1 MSVAGLPRAFEKGCG
16 MESVQLGRSPIAVAV
31 IALFIGLLGALSLSR
46 LPLQLFPDI
55 NRPEISIQCTWRTA
69 SPEEVESELLEPLE
83 NVLQGMP
90 GVEEIEGNA
99 NSGAAQ
105 INLRFALGTDMKNAL
120 VEVIGRLN
128 RLRPLPRDADRPVV
142 TLGGGDGNANET
154 LSWFFVQQLPGTP
167 GTIDSQRRFIEDT
180 LRARLEAVPG
190 VAAVNVNAGPPDDVR
205 ITVDLSRAAALG
217 IAVPDIATQAAAA
230 SNVSGGQLDVGRRQ
244 YTLRFTGLF
253 RPDRLGDLVL
263 AWRDGR
269 PVRLAD
275 LATIDVAPPTRQ
287 QFGYQNGNPAI
298 GIQVFRAPGANVLGT
313 LEAVKAAVVEL
324 REGPLKVHG
333 LGIEQS
339 FDASLFIHR
348 AVNLLSENLLV
359 GTLLA
364 LIVVWWFMREARV
377 TMLIALTIP
386 VCLCTTF
393 VVLDLFGR
401 SLNVISL
408 AGLAFAVGMV
418 VEGAIVVSGNIVRLR
433 ESGLPLQ
440 EAAREGARQVAG
452 ALVASTATT
461 IAVFVPVL
469 FLKDVEGQL
478 FGDLALTISIAVAIS
493 IVVAL
498 TLLPVALT
506 FVLDR
511 PLRPSGYGYGW
522 PRLAEWVLRVTNSR
536 LKQLSWIGGLLLL
549 PLVLAWSLLPPLDY
563 LPPVKRAAIDAFFNF
578 PPGMSSE
585 AVNRELIPTIL
596 ERMRPYMEGRLEPKL
611 KNWYILTWPGG
622 GTIGARVQD
631 ETRIGELERIV
642 REKIIVGLPDTRA
655 FAAEGDLFGGIGG
668 SARSVGI
675 HLQSE
680 DTAALNRVALEG
692 RALLERVFPNSA
704 VQSFPNP
711 EDVALELH
719 AVPDD
724 RRIAEVGWDRATLG
738 TVIRTVGEGAWLG
751 EYFDGKSRLPIVLRS
766 SEGATPEDLGNAPL
780 RTPSGLVVR
789 LGDLVQLSTV
799 LGPPAIRRLNHRR
812 TVTLTVDPP
821 ASLSLEQVLST
832 INREVLP
839 KLRAGLPVDG
849 AIRMAGSADSL
860 SKTLHTMTR
869 VFGVA
874 LFVLLL
880 LMTALFRSL
889 RDSLIVLLTVPLA
902 LVGGVVGLRVLD
914 VVSFQALDLLSMI
927 GFVMM
932 IGVIINHAILLVAA
946 VRSVESTGVA
956 LEEAI
961 RTGLNQRLRAIL
973 ASTLTGAL
981 GALPMAVNPGPGSVI
996 YRGLAAVNIG
1006 GVVVSLVFSLVLIP
1020 ALMRLLH
1027 KRPSHATTAPG
1038 VFGQDSS
1045 ATPVSLEAGSFAGV
1059 STATAFV
1066 ATTPAANVPAAMARV
1081 AAIPPRAV
1089 SILLASLLCVVAARA
1104 GRAADQS
1111 VGSPVPVQVGTVTTR
1126 SMSANSW
1133 IPGSIVSRSDARIA
1147 SAIAGRVVWV
1157 ADVGQRVKQGELTAK
1172 LDDTPAQIRAQDLRA
1187 QVARAKAQLVVTS
1200 NQLERFNQLAAT
1212 KVVSVSQLDDARGQ
1226 SDMAHEDVL
1235 RAEAQLRQADYEINE
1250 SHIRAPFPGIVTERF
1265 IQKGEYVQLGAATVR
1280 LVNTT
1285 DIEARATAALGL
1297 AANIRLGQ
1305 TVSIRDHGRERP
1317 GHIRA
1322 IVPVGDDR
1330 SRQFEV
1336 RVVFDESDWLVGTSV
1351 EVSLPSTAERTAIT
1365 IPRDALVIRQN
1376 HSYVLRV
1383 SHANT
1388 VEELDVTPG
1397 IALAD
1402 VVEVSGPVSLGDQL
1416 VTRGAERLSA
1426 GQAVKVIAHE
1436 PQVRHPG

>member
-1 MSVAGLPRAFEKGCG
+1 
-16 MESVQLGRSPIAVAV
+16 MESVQWSGRSPIAIAV
-31 IALFIGLLGALSLSR
+31 IALFIGLLGALALSR

-55 NRPEISIQCTWRTA
+55 NRPEIAIQCVWRTA

-90 GVEEIEGNA
+90 GVEEIEGTANA
-99 NSGAAQ
+99 GAAQ

-128 RLRPLPRDADRPVV
+128 RLRPLPRDADRPIV

-154 LSWFFVQQLPGTP
+154 LSWFFVQQLAGTP
-167 GTIDSQRRFIEDT
+167 GTIESQRRFIEDT
-180 LRARLEAVPG
+180 VRSRLEAVPG

-205 ITVDLSRAAALG
+205 ITVDLARAAALG
-217 IAVPDIATQAAAA
+217 ITVPDIAAQAAAA

-263 AWRDGR
+263 TWRDGR

-275 LATIDVAPPTRQ
+275 VATIDIAPPTRQ

-298 GIQVFRAPGANVLGT
+298 GIQVFRTPGANVLGT
-313 LEAVKAAVVEL
+313 LEAVKAAVAEL
-324 REGPLKVHG
+324 RDGPLRAHG

-364 LIVVWWFMREARV
+364 LIVVWWFMREPRV
-377 TMLIALTIP
+377 TVLIALTIP
-386 VCLCTTF
+386 VCLCATF
-393 VVLDLFGR
+393 TVLDLLGR

-408 AGLAFAVGMV
+408 AGLALAVGMV
-418 VEGAIVVSGNIVRLR
+418 VEGAIVVSGNVVRLR

-440 EAAREGARQVAG
+440 QAAREGARQVAG

-478 FGDLALTISIAVAIS
+478 FGDLALTISVAVAIS

-498 TLLPVALT
+498 TLLPAALT

-511 PLRPSGYGYGW
+511 PLRPSGYGHGW
-522 PRLAEWVLRVTNSR
+522 PQLAEWVLRVTSSR
-536 LKQLSWIGGLLLL
+536 PRQLSWIAGLLVL
-549 PLVLAWSLLPPLDY
+549 PLSLAWWLLPPLDY

-596 ERMRPYMEGRLEPKL
+596 QRMRPYMEGQLEPRL

-631 ETRIGELERIV
+631 ETRIGELETLI

-711 EDVALELH
+711 EDVALELR

-766 SEGATPEDLGNAPL
+766 SGGTTPEDLANAPL
-780 RTPSGLVVR
+780 RTPSGPVVR
-789 LGDLVQLSTV
+789 LGDLVQLSTE

-839 KLRAGLPVDG
+839 KLRAALPADG

-874 LFVLLL
+874 LVVLLL

-902 LVGGVVGLRVLD
+902 LIGGVVGLRMLD
-914 VVSFQALDLLSMI
+914 VVKFQALDLLSMI

-946 VRSVESTGVA
+946 VRSVESTGTA

-961 RTGLNQRLRAIL
+961 RAGLNQRLRAIL

-1020 ALMRLLH
+1020 ALMRLLQ
-1027 KRPSHATTAPG
+1027 KRPSRSMALDR
-1038 VFGQDSS
+1038 DS
-1045 ATPVSLEAGSFAGV
+1045 T
-1059 STATAFV
+1059 STAMPL
-1066 ATTPAANVPAAMARV
+1066 ATGSPAAG
-1081 AAIPPRAV
+1081 
-1089 SILLASLLCVVAARA
+1089 ILLVSLLCVVAARA
-1104 GRAADQS
+1104 VHAADQTA
-1111 VGSPVPVQVGTVTTR
+1111 GSPVPVQVGTVTER
-1126 SMSANSW
+1126 SVSPYSW
-1133 IPGSIVSRSDARIA
+1133 IPGSIVSRSDARVA
-1147 SAIAGRVVWV
+1147 SVIAGRAVWV
-1157 ADVGQRVKQGELTAK
+1157 ADVGQRVKSGEPIAK
-1172 LDDTPAQIRAQDLRA
+1172 LDDTPAQIRSEDLRA
-1187 QVARAKAQLVVTS
+1187 QVARAKAQLAVS
-1200 NQLERFNQLAAT
+1200 ASQLERFKQLAVT
-1212 KVVSVSQLDDARGQ
+1212 KVVSISQLDDARAQ

-1235 RAEAQLRQADYEINE
+1235 RAEAQLRQAAYDINE
-1250 SHIRAPFPGIVTERF
+1250 SQIRAPFPGVVTERF

-1280 LVNTT
+1280 LVNTS

-1305 TVSIRDHGRERP
+1305 MVSLRDHGRQRP
-1317 GHIRA
+1317 GRIRA

-1336 RVVFDESDWLVGTSV
+1336 RVVFEDPDWLVGTSV
-1351 EVSLPSTAERTAIT
+1351 EVSLPSAAERTALT
-1365 IPRDALVIRQN
+1365 IPRDALVIREN

-1397 IALAD
+1397 IALSD
-1402 VVEVSGPVSLGDQL
+1402 VVEVSGPVSPGDRL
-1416 VTRGAERLSA
+1416 VTRGAERLLA
-1426 GQAVKVIAHE
+1426 GQAVKVIDRELRGPHS
-1436 PQVRHPG
+1436 G

>member
-1 MSVAGLPRAFEKGCG
+1 MQWS
-16 MESVQLGRSPIAVAV
+16 GRSPIAVAV
-31 IALFIGLLGALSLSR
+31 IALFIGLLGTLSLSR

-99 NSGAAQ
+99 NAGAAQ

-154 LSWFFVQQLPGTP
+154 LSWFFVQQLPGTS
-167 GTIDSQRRFIEDT
+167 GTIESQRRFIEDT
-180 LRARLEAVPG
+180 VRTRLEAVPG
-190 VAAVNVNAGPPDDVR
+190 VAAVNVNGGPPDDVR
-205 ITVDLSRAAALG
+205 ITVDLARAAALG
-217 IAVPDIATQAAAA
+217 ITVPDIAAQAAAA
-230 SNVSGGQLDVGRRQ
+230 NNVSGGQLDVGRRQ

-263 AWRDGR
+263 AWREGR

-275 LATIDVAPPTRQ
+275 VATIDVAPPTRQ

-298 GIQVFRAPGANVLGT
+298 GIQVFRTTGANVLGT
-313 LEAVKAAVVEL
+313 LEAVKAAVAEL
-324 REGPLKVHG
+324 RDGALKAHG

-348 AVNLLSENLLV
+348 AVNLLSENLFV

-364 LIVVWWFMREARV
+364 LIVVWWFMREPRV
-377 TMLIALTIP
+377 TVLIALTIP

-393 VVLDLFGR
+393 TVLDLLGR

-433 ESGLPLQ
+433 ENGLPLQ
-440 EAAREGARQVAG
+440 DAAREGARQVAG

-478 FGDLALTISIAVAIS
+478 FGDLALTISIAVAVS

-511 PLRPSGYGYGW
+511 PLRASGYGHGW
-522 PRLAEWVLRVTNSR
+522 PRLAEWVLRVTSSR
-536 LKQLSWIGGLLLL
+536 PKQLAWIVGLLLL
-549 PLVLAWSLLPPLDY
+549 PLSFSWLLLPPLDY

-585 AVNRELIPTIL
+585 AVNRELLPTIL
-596 ERMRPYMEGRLEPKL
+596 ERMRPYMEGRQEPRL

-692 RALLERVFPNSA
+692 RTLLERVFPNSA

-766 SEGATPEDLGNAPL
+766 SEGSTPEDLVNAPL

-839 KLRAGLPVDG
+839 KLRAQLPADG

-860 SKTLHTMTR
+860 SKTLHTMSR

-880 LMTALFRSL
+880 LMTALFRSV
-889 RDSLIVLLTVPLA
+889 RDSLIVILTVPLA
-902 LVGGVVGLRVLD
+902 LIGGVVGLRMLD
-914 VVSFQALDLLSMI
+914 VVKFQALDLLSMI

-946 VRSVESTGVA
+946 VRSVESAGA
-956 LEEAI
+956 PLEEAI
-961 RTGLNQRLRAIL
+961 RAGLNQRLRAIL

-1027 KRPSHATTAPG
+1027 KRPSRVANLTAAP
-1038 VFGQDSS
+1038 
-1045 ATPVSLEAGSFAGV
+1045 
-1059 STATAFV
+1059 
-1066 ATTPAANVPAAMARV
+1066 PAAAPSAAALPAAMARV
-1081 AAIPPRAV
+1081 TAIPPRAV
-1089 SILLASLLCVVAARA
+1089 SVLLASSLCFVAARSAHAVDQPA
-1104 GRAADQS
+1104 GP
-1111 VGSPVPVQVGTVTTR
+1111 PVPVQVGTVTTR
-1126 SMSANSW
+1126 SVSANSW
-1133 IPGSIVSRSDARIA
+1133 IPGSIVSRSDARVA
-1147 SAIAGRVVWV
+1147 SVIAGRVVWV
-1157 ADVGQRVKQGELTAK
+1157 AEVGQRVKAGELIAK

-1187 QVARAKAQLVVTS
+1187 QVARAKAQLVVAAT
-1200 NQLERFNQLAAT
+1200 QLERFNQLATT
-1212 KVVSVSQLDDARGQ
+1212 KVVSVSQVDDARGQ
-1226 SDMAHEDVL
+1226 SDVAHEDVL
-1235 RAEAQLRQADYEINE
+1235 RAEAQLRQAAYEINE
-1250 SHIRAPFPGIVTERF
+1250 SQIRAPFPGIVTERF

-1297 AANIRLGQ
+1297 AANIRLGEM
-1305 TVSIRDHGRERP
+1305 VSIRDHGRERP
-1317 GHIRA
+1317 GRIRT

-1336 RVVFDESDWLVGTSV
+1336 RVVFEDPDWLVGASV
-1351 EVSLPSTAERTAIT
+1351 EVSLPSATERTALT

-1402 VVEVSGPVSLGDQL
+1402 VVEVSGPVSPGDRL

-1426 GQAVKVIAHE
+1426 GQAVTVIARE
-1436 PQVRHPG
+1436 PQARHPG

>member
-1 MSVAGLPRAFEKGCG
+1 
-16 MESVQLGRSPIAVAV
+16 MESMQWSGRSPIAVAV
-31 IALFIGLLGALSLSR
+31 IALFIGLLGTLGLSR

-55 NRPEISIQCTWRTA
+55 NRPEISIQCLWRTA

-90 GVEEIEGNA
+90 GVEEIEGTANA
-99 NSGAAQ
+99 GAAQ

-128 RLRPLPRDADRPVV
+128 RLRPLPRDADRPIV

-154 LSWFFVQQLPGTP
+154 LSWFFVQQLAGTP
-167 GTIDSQRRFIEDT
+167 GTIESQRRFIEDT
-180 LRARLEAVPG
+180 VRPRLEAIPG
-190 VAAVNVNAGPPDDVR
+190 VAAVNVNAGPPEDVR
-205 ITVDLSRAAALG
+205 ITLDFARAAALG
-217 IAVPDIATQAAAA
+217 ITVPDIAAQAAAA
-230 SNVSGGQLDVGRRQ
+230 NNVSGGQFDVGRRQ

-263 AWRDGR
+263 TWRDGR

-275 LATIDVAPPTRQ
+275 VATIDVGPPARQ
-287 QFGYQNGNPAI
+287 QFAYQNGNPAI
-298 GIQVFRAPGANVLGT
+298 GIQVFRTPGANVLGT
-313 LEAVKAAVVEL
+313 LEAVKAVVAEL
-324 REGPLKVHG
+324 RDGALKSHG

-364 LIVVWWFMREARV
+364 LIVVWWFMREPRV
-377 TMLIALTIP
+377 TILIALTIP
-386 VCLCTTF
+386 VCLCATF
-393 VVLDLFGR
+393 TVLDLLGR

-408 AGLAFAVGMV
+408 AGLALAVGMV

-433 ESGLPLQ
+433 ESGVPLQ
-440 EAAREGARQVAG
+440 QAARDGARQVAG

-498 TLLPVALT
+498 TLLPTALS
-506 FVLDR
+506 FALDR
-511 PLRPSGYGYGW
+511 PLRPSGYGHGW
-522 PRLAEWVLRVTNSR
+522 PQLAEWVLRVTNSR
-536 LKQLSWIGGLLLL
+536 PKQLAWIGGLLLL
-549 PLVLAWSLLPPLDY
+549 PLSLAWWLLPPLDY

-585 AVNRELIPTIL
+585 AVNRELLPTIL
-596 ERMRPYMEGRLEPKL
+596 ERMRPYMEGQREPRL
-611 KNWYILTWPGG
+611 KNWYVMTWPGG

-631 ETRIGELERIV
+631 ETRIRELESVIRDKIV
-642 REKIIVGLPDTRA
+642 VGLPDTRV
-655 FAAEGDLFGGIGG
+655 FTAEGDLFGGIGG

-680 DTAALNRVALEG
+680 DTATLNRVALEG
-692 RALLERVFPNSA
+692 RALLEKIFPNSA

-766 SEGATPEDLGNAPL
+766 SEGATPEDLANVPL
-780 RTPSGLVVR
+780 RTPSGPVVR
-789 LGDLVQLSTV
+789 LGDLVQLSTE

-832 INREVLP
+832 INRDVLP
-839 KLRAGLPVDG
+839 KLRAGLPADG

-860 SKTLHTMTR
+860 SKTLHTMSR

-874 LFVLLL
+874 LVVLLL

-902 LVGGVVGLRVLD
+902 LIGGVVGLRMLD

-946 VRSVESTGVA
+946 VRSVESTGTN
-956 LEEAI
+956 LEDAI
-961 RTGLNQRLRAIL
+961 RSGLNQRLRAIL

-1020 ALMRLLH
+1020 ALMRLLQT
-1027 KRPSHATTAPG
+1027 RS
-1038 VFGQDSS
+1038 
-1045 ATPVSLEAGSFAGV
+1045 
-1059 STATAFV
+1059 
-1066 ATTPAANVPAAMARV
+1066 ARV
-1081 AAIPPRAV
+1081 AAGTAAVAQALSQGSTAPATSLATRSAAV
-1089 SILLASLLCVVAARA
+1089 SILLGLSCCIVAPRSAHA
-1104 GRAADQS
+1104 EGAA
-1111 VGSPVPVQVGTVTTR
+1111 VPVQVGTVTER
-1126 SMSANSW
+1126 SMSAYSW
-1133 IPGSIVSRSDARIA
+1133 IPGSIVSRSDARVA
-1147 SAIAGRVVWV
+1147 SVIAGRAMWV
-1157 ADVGQRVKQGELTAK
+1157 ADVGQRVKAGEPIAK
-1172 LDDTPAQIRAQDLRA
+1172 LDDTPAQIRSQDLRA
-1187 QVARAKAQLVVTS
+1187 QVARAKAQLALAAT
-1200 NQLERFNQLAAT
+1200 QLERFSQLAAT
-1212 KVVSVSQLDDARGQ
+1212 KVVSVSQLDDARAQ
-1226 SDMAHEDVL
+1226 SNVAHEDVL
-1235 RAEAQLRQADYEINE
+1235 RAEAQLREATYEINE
-1250 SHIRAPFPGIVTERF
+1250 AQIRAPFPGVVTERF

-1280 LVNTT
+1280 LVNTA

-1305 TVSIRDHGRERP
+1305 MVSIRDHAQQRP
-1317 GHIRA
+1317 GRIRA

-1336 RVVFDESDWLVGTSV
+1336 RVVFEDPDWLVGTSV
-1351 EVSLPSTAERTAIT
+1351 EVSLPSATERTALT
-1365 IPRDALVIRQN
+1365 IPRDALVIREN

-1402 VVEVSGPVSLGDQL
+1402 VVEVRGPVSAGDQL
-1416 VTRGAERLSA
+1416 VIRGAERLSA
-1426 GQAVKVIAHE
+1426 GQTVRVIGREQRAPHS
-1436 PQVRHPG
+1436 G

>member
-1 MSVAGLPRAFEKGCG
+1 
-16 MESVQLGRSPIAVAV
+16 METLHWSSRSPIGVVV
-31 IALFIGLLGALSLSR
+31 IALLLGLLGLLSLSR

-55 NRPEISIQCTWRTA
+55 NSPEISIQCTWRTA

-90 GVEEIEGNA
+90 RGEEIEGNA
-99 NSGAAQ
+99 NPGAAQ

-128 RLRPLPRDADRPVV
+128 RLRPLPRDADRPLV

-154 LSWFFVQQLPGTP
+154 LSWFFVQQLPGTS
-167 GTIDSQRRFIEDT
+167 GTIESQRRFIEDT
-180 LRARLEAVPG
+180 VRARLEAVPG
-190 VAAVNVNAGPPDDVR
+190 VAAVN
-205 ITVDLSRAAALG
+205 
-217 IAVPDIATQAAAA
+217 
-230 SNVSGGQLDVGRRQ
+230 NVSGGQLDVGRRQ

-287 QFGYQNGNPAI
+287 QFGYQNGNPAV
-298 GIQVFRAPGANVLGT
+298 GIQVFRTTGANVLGT
-313 LEAVKAAVVEL
+313 LEAVKAAVAEL
-324 REGPLKVHG
+324 REGPLKARG

-348 AVNLLSENLLV
+348 AVNLLSENLFV

-364 LIVVWWFMREARV
+364 LIVVWWFMREPRV
-377 TMLIALTIP
+377 TALIALTIP

-393 VVLDLFGR
+393 TVLDLFGR

-478 FGDLALTISIAVAIS
+478 FGDLALTISIAVALS

-498 TLLPVALT
+498 TLLPVALS
-506 FVLDR
+506 FALNR
-511 PLRPSGYGYGW
+511 PLPPSGYGQGW
-522 PRLAEWVLRVTNSR
+522 PGLTEWVLRVTDTRS
-536 LKQLSWIGGLLLL
+536 KQLSWVAGLLLF
-549 PLVLAWSLLPPLDY
+549 PLLLTWWMLPPLDY

-596 ERMRPYMEGRLEPKL
+596 ERMRPYMEGRLEPRL

-655 FAAEGDLFGGIGG
+655 FATEGDLFGGIGG

-766 SEGATPEDLGNAPL
+766 SEGATPEDLANAPL

-839 KLRAGLPVDG
+839 KLRPELPVDG
-849 AIRMAGSADSL
+849 SIRMAGSADSL
-860 SKTLHTMTR
+860 SKTLATMTR

-874 LFVLLL
+874 LVVLLL

-902 LVGGVVGLRVLD
+902 LIGGVVGLRMLD
-914 VVSFQALDLLSMI
+914 VVKFQALDLLSMI

-961 RTGLNQRLRAIL
+961 RAGLNQRLRAIL

-1027 KRPSHATTAPG
+1027 KRSPRATTA
-1038 VFGQDSS
+1038 
-1045 ATPVSLEAGSFAGV
+1045 AT
-1059 STATAFV
+1059 
-1066 ATTPAANVPAAMARV
+1066 VPAAMARV
-1081 AAIPPRAV
+1081 TAVSTAIPPRAV
-1089 SILLASLLCVVAARA
+1089 SILLASLLCVAAARS
-1104 GRAADQS
+1104 GHAADQPA
-1111 VGSPVPVQVGTVTTR
+1111 GPPVSVQVGTVTER
-1126 SMSANSW
+1126 SVSAYSW
-1133 IPGSIVSRSDARIA
+1133 IPGSIVSRSDARVA
-1147 SAIAGRVVWV
+1147 SVIAGRALWV
-1157 ADVGQRVKQGELTAK
+1157 ADVGQRVKAGGLIAK

-1187 QVARAKAQLVVTS
+1187 QVARAKAQLVVAAT
-1200 NQLERFNQLAAT
+1200 QLERFNQLAAT
-1212 KVVSVSQLDDARGQ
+1212 KVVSISQL
-1226 SDMAHEDVL
+1226 
-1235 RAEAQLRQADYEINE
+1235 
-1250 SHIRAPFPGIVTERF
+1250 
-1265 IQKGEYVQLGAATVR
+1265 
-1280 LVNTT
+1280 
-1285 DIEARATAALGL
+1285 
-1297 AANIRLGQ
+1297 
-1305 TVSIRDHGRERP
+1305 
-1317 GHIRA
+1317 
-1322 IVPVGDDR
+1322 
-1330 SRQFEV
+1330 
-1336 RVVFDESDWLVGTSV
+1336 
-1351 EVSLPSTAERTAIT
+1351 
-1365 IPRDALVIRQN
+1365 
-1376 HSYVLRV
+1376 
-1383 SHANT
+1383 
-1388 VEELDVTPG
+1388 
-1397 IALAD
+1397 
-1402 VVEVSGPVSLGDQL
+1402 
-1416 VTRGAERLSA
+1416 
-1426 GQAVKVIAHE
+1426 
-1436 PQVRHPG
+1436 

>member
-1 MSVAGLPRAFEKGCG
+1 
-16 MESVQLGRSPIAVAV
+16 MESVQWSGRSPIAVAV
-31 IALFIGLLGALSLSR
+31 MALFIGLLGLLSLSR

-99 NSGAAQ
+99 NPGAAQ

-128 RLRPLPRDADRPVV
+128 RLRPLPRDADRPIV

-154 LSWFFVQQLPGTP
+154 LTWFFVQQLPTMA

-180 LRARLEAVPG
+180 VRPRIEAVPG
-190 VAAVNVNAGPPDDVR
+190 VAAVKVNAGPPDDVR
-205 ITVDLSRAAALG
+205 ITVDLARAAALG
-217 IAVPDIATQAAAA
+217 ITVPDIAAQAAAA
-230 SNVSGGQLDVGRRQ
+230 NNVSGGQLDVGRRQ

-253 RPDRLGDLVL
+253 KPDRLGELVL

-287 QFGYQNGNPAI
+287 EFGYQNGNPAI

-313 LEAVKAAVVEL
+313 LEAVKAAVAEL
-324 REGPLKVHG
+324 RDGPLKAHG

-348 AVNLLSENLLV
+348 AVHLLSENLFV

-364 LIVVWWFMREARV
+364 LIVVWWFMREPRV
-377 TMLIALTIP
+377 TVLIALTIP
-386 VCLCTTF
+386 VCLCATF
-393 VVLDLFGR
+393 TVLDLFGR

-418 VEGAIVVSGNIVRLR
+418 VEGAIVVSGNVVRLR
-433 ESGLPLQ
+433 ESGLPVQ

-498 TLLPVALT
+498 TLLPIALT

-511 PLRPSGYGYGW
+511 PLRASGYGHGW
-522 PRLAEWVLRVTNSR
+522 PRLTEWVLQVTSSR
-536 LKQLSWIGGLLLL
+536 SKQLSWIAGLLVA
-549 PLVLAWSLLPPLDY
+549 PLALAWWMLPPLDY

-585 AVNRELIPTIL
+585 AVNRELLPTLL
-596 ERMRPYMEGRLEPKL
+596 ERMRPYMEGRQEPRL

-631 ETRIGELERIV
+631 ESRIGELERIV
-642 REKIIVGLPDTRA
+642 REKIIIGLPDTRA
-655 FAAEGDLFGGIGG
+655 FASEGDLFGGIGG

-704 VQSFPNP
+704 VQSLPNP

-751 EYFDGKSRLPIVLRS
+751 EYFDGKSRMPIVLRAK
-766 SEGATPEDLGNAPL
+766 EGATPEDLANAPL
-780 RTPSGLVVR
+780 RTASGSIVR

-821 ASLSLEQVLST
+821 ASLSLEQVLNT

-839 KLRAGLPVDG
+839 KLAAELPPDG

-860 SKTLHTMTR
+860 SKTLDTMSR

-880 LMTALFRSL
+880 LMTALFRSV

-902 LVGGVVGLRVLD
+902 LIGGVAGLRMLD
-914 VVSFQALDLLSMI
+914 LVNFQALDLLSMI

-946 VRSVESTGVA
+946 VRSVESTGAA
-956 LEEAI
+956 LDDAI
-961 RTGLNQRLRAIL
+961 RAGLNQRLRAIL

-1006 GVVVSLVFSLVLIP
+1006 GVVLSLVFSLVLIP

-1027 KRPSHATTAPG
+1027 KTSSRETTASP
-1038 VFGQDSS
+1038 
-1045 ATPVSLEAGSFAGV
+1045 ATSHNVRPAVSVG
-1059 STATAFV
+1059 
-1066 ATTPAANVPAAMARV
+1066 AA
-1081 AAIPPRAV
+1081 AAI
-1089 SILLASLLCVVAARA
+1089 SLLALVP
-1104 GRAADQS
+1104 GRTGYAADQAM
-1111 VGSPVPVQVGTVTTR
+1111 GPPVPVQVGTVTSR
-1126 SMSANSW
+1126 LVSVYSW
-1133 IPGSIVSRSDARIA
+1133 IPGSVVSRTDAHVA
-1147 SAIAGRVVWV
+1147 SVIAGRVVWV
-1157 ADVGQRVKQGELTAK
+1157 ADVGQRVKAGEPIAK

-1187 QVARAKAQLVVTS
+1187 QVARAKAQLIVAAA
-1200 NQLERFNQLAAT
+1200 QLERFNQLAVT
-1212 KVVSVSQLDDARGQ
+1212 KVVSVSQVDDIRAQ
-1226 SDMAHEDVL
+1226 SEVAHDDVL
-1235 RAEAQLRQADYEINE
+1235 RAEAQLRQAEYEINE
-1250 SHIRAPFPGIVTERF
+1250 AQIRAPFPGVVTERF
-1265 IQKGEYVQLGAATVR
+1265 IQRGEYVQLGAATVR
-1280 LVNTT
+1280 LVNTA
-1285 DIEARATAALGL
+1285 DIEARATAALEL
-1297 AANIRLGQ
+1297 AANVHPGQ
-1305 TVSIRDHGRERP
+1305 LVKLRDHGQERP
-1317 GHIRA
+1317 GRIRA

-1330 SRQFEV
+1330 SRQFEM
-1336 RVVFDESDWLVGTSV
+1336 RVVFENPDWLVGMPI
-1351 EVSLPSTAERTAIT
+1351 EVSLPSAAERTAIT

-1397 IALAD
+1397 IAQAD
-1402 VVEVSGPVSLGDQL
+1402 VVEVSGPVSPGDQL

-1426 GQAVKVIAHE
+1426 GKAVKVIARD
-1436 PQVRHPG
+1436 PQTRHSG